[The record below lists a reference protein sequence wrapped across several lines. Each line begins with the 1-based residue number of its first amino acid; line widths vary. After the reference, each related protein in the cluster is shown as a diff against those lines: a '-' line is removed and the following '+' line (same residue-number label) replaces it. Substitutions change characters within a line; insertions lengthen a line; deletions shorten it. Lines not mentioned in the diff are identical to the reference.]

1 MARGHQPADDLF
13 SECVFLMATLRIAGG
28 RVVDPANGVND
39 EVRDLWID
47 GGQVI
52 AAPVDSTERAV
63 RTLDARGYVV
73 MPGGVDVHSHIAG
86 SKVNGARA
94 LRPEE
99 RRSRETVWPRREGFR
114 SGTIGSVP
122 STFVTGYQYAGLG
135 YTTAVDAAIPPL
147 GARQAHAEFRDTPL
161 LDKLMLVLMGNHH
174 AILDQVGKGNDERLC
189 QTVAWLLDSAK
200 GYGVK
205 VVNPGDVE
213 QWKQGGTRLAAWDD
227 RVDHFGVT
235 PREIVVGLARAVD
248 AMGLP
253 HPVHLHG
260 MNLGIPGN
268 WETTLEGL
276 RALDGH
282 RVHLAHIQFHSY
294 GGSAD
299 QKGGFGPMV
308 GPLADH
314 VNSHEGVT
322 VDVGQVLF
330 GETTSMTADGRLG
343 QYLAELTGRKWLSVD
358 IEQED
363 GCGVVPI
370 TYDNRNHVHALQ
382 WAIGLEWFLRVDDPW
397 RIALSTDHPNGGSFL
412 AYPQIIA
419 WLMDNG
425 LRNEAT
431 SKLPAAVLAQSGLSD
446 LSREYTLAEIA
457 IITRAA
463 PARIL
468 GLSRKGHL
476 GPGADADITIYSPDD
491 DKRRM
496 FALPRYV
503 IKAGEVVVDDGELK
517 ASPQG
522 STLLVAPEVDPGARR
537 ELEAW
542 FLSEASLHP
551 LNFRVGETE
560 VGRSMVVQGGSKKP
574 ERTTG

>member
-1 MARGHQPADDLF
+1 
-13 SECVFLMATLRIAGG
+13 MATLRIAGG
-28 RVVDPANGVND
+28 RIVDPANRVND

-47 GGQVI
+47 DGQVI
-52 AAPVDSTERAV
+52 PTPADPAARAV
-63 RTLDARGYVV
+63 RTIDARGYVV

-99 RRSRETVWPRREGFR
+99 RRSRDAVWPRREGFR
-114 SGTIGSVP
+114 SGTVGSVP

-147 GARQAHAEFRDTPL
+147 GARQAHAEFRDTPV

-174 AILDQVGKGNDERLC
+174 AILDEVSRGDEQRLR
-189 QTVAWLLDSAK
+189 QAVAWLLSCSK
-200 GYGVK
+200 GFGVK
-205 VVNPGDVE
+205 VVNPGGVE

-235 PREIVVGLARAVD
+235 PRQIVTALARAVD
-248 AMGLP
+248 DLRLP

-268 WETTLEGL
+268 WETTLEGM

-282 RVHLAHIQFHSY
+282 RAHMAHIQFHSY

-308 GPLADH
+308 GPLADYI
-314 VNSHEGVT
+314 NTHEGIT

-330 GETTSMTADGRLG
+330 GETTSMTADGRVG
-343 QYLAELTGRKWLSVD
+343 QYLAELTGRKWLNVD

-370 TYDNRNHVHALQ
+370 TYESRNQVHALQ

-412 AYPQIIA
+412 AYPQVIA
-419 WLMDNG
+419 LLMDHG
-425 LRNEAT
+425 LRSEAMAN
-431 SKLPAAVLAQSGLSD
+431 LPEAVRARSGLSD

-476 GPGADADITIYSPDD
+476 GPGADADITIYAPDD

-503 IKAGEVVVDDGELK
+503 IKAGEIVVDDGELR
-517 ASPQG
+517 AAPPG
-522 STLLVAPEVDPGARR
+522 ATLLTAPEVDPGARA
-537 ELEAW
+537 ELESW

-551 LNFRVGETE
+551 SSFEVGESE
-560 VGRSMVVQGGSKKP
+560 VSRPLVVKNGHSNGGRSP
-574 ERTTG
+574 A

>member
-1 MARGHQPADDLF
+1 
-13 SECVFLMATLRIAGG
+13 
-28 RVVDPANGVND
+28 
-39 EVRDLWID
+39 
-47 GGQVI
+47 
-52 AAPVDSTERAV
+52 
-63 RTLDARGYVV
+63 

-99 RRSRETVWPRREGFR
+99 RRSRDAVWLRREGFR
-114 SGTIGSVP
+114 SGTAGSVP

-135 YTTAVDAAIPPL
+135 YTTAADAAIPPL

-174 AILDQVGKGNDERLC
+174 AILDQVGGGDHERLR
-189 QTVAWLLDSAK
+189 QTVAWLLESAK
-200 GYGVK
+200 GFGVK
-205 VVNPGDVE
+205 VVNPGGVE

-227 RVDHFGVT
+227 RVDRFGVT
-235 PREIVVGLARAVD
+235 PRQIALGLARAVD
-248 AMGLP
+248 ELGLP

-260 MNLGIPGN
+260 MNLGVPGN
-268 WETTLEGL
+268 WETTLEGM

-282 RVHLAHIQFHSY
+282 RVHMAHIQFHSY

-299 QKGGFGPMV
+299 QKGDFGPMV

-314 VNSHEGVT
+314 VNTHEGLT

-330 GETTSMTADGRLG
+330 GETTSMTADGPVG
-343 QYLAELTGRKWLSVD
+343 QYLAGLTGRKWLSVD

-419 WLMDNG
+419 LLMDHG
-425 LRNEAT
+425 LRTEAMAH
-431 SKLPAAVLAQSGLSD
+431 LPEAVKRMSGLSEI
-446 LSREYTLAEIA
+446 SREYTLSEIA

-468 GLSRKGHL
+468 GLPRKGHL
-476 GPGADADITIYSPDD
+476 GPGADADITIYAPDD

-503 IKAGEVVVDDGELK
+503 IKAGEVVVDDGELR
-517 ASPQG
+517 AAPPG
-522 STLLVAPEVDPGARR
+522 ATLLVAPEVDPGARL
-537 ELEAW
+537 ELDAW
-542 FLSEASLHP
+542 FLSEASVHP
-551 LNFRVGETE
+551 SSFRVGEGE
-560 VGRSMVVQGGSKKP
+560 VSLPLVVDSGVTNPHRSI
-574 ERTTG
+574 RC

>member
-1 MARGHQPADDLF
+1 
-13 SECVFLMATLRIAGG
+13 MATLRIAGG
-28 RVVDPANGVND
+28 RVVDPANGVNE

-47 GGQVI
+47 GSQVI
-52 AAPVDSTERAV
+52 APPGDLAARAGW
-63 RTLDARGYVV
+63 TIDARGYVV

-99 RRSRETVWPRREGFR
+99 RRSRDAVWLRREGFR
-114 SGTIGSVP
+114 SGTAGSVP

-135 YTTAVDAAIPPL
+135 YTTAADAAIPPL

-174 AILDQVGKGNDERLC
+174 AIMDHVGGGDHVRLR
-189 QTVAWLLDSAK
+189 QTVAWLLESAK
-200 GYGVK
+200 GFGVK
-205 VVNPGDVE
+205 VVNPGGVE

-227 RVDHFGVT
+227 RVDRFGVT
-235 PREIVVGLARAVD
+235 PRQIALGLARAVD
-248 AMGLP
+248 ELGLP

-260 MNLGIPGN
+260 MNLGVPGN
-268 WETTLEGL
+268 WETTLEGM

-282 RVHLAHIQFHSY
+282 RVHMAHIQFHSY

-299 QKGGFGPMV
+299 QKGDFGPMV

-314 VNSHEGVT
+314 VNTHEGLT

-330 GETTSMTADGRLG
+330 GETTCMTADGPVG
-343 QYLAELTGRKWLSVD
+343 QYLAGLTGRKWLSVD

-419 WLMDNG
+419 LLMDHG
-425 LRNEAT
+425 LRTEAMAH
-431 SKLPAAVLAQSGLSD
+431 LPEAVKRMSGLSAI
-446 LSREYTLAEIA
+446 SREYTLSEIA

-468 GLSRKGHL
+468 GLPRKGQL
-476 GPGADADITIYSPDD
+476 GPGADADITIYAPDD

-503 IKAGEVVVDDGELK
+503 IKAGEVVVDDGELR
-517 ASPQG
+517 AAPPG
-522 STLLVAPEVDPGARR
+522 ATLLVAPEVDPGARL
-537 ELEAW
+537 ELDAW
-542 FLSEASLHP
+542 FLSEASVHP
-551 LNFRVGETE
+551 SSFRVGEGE
-560 VGRSMVVQGGSKKP
+560 VSLPLVVDSGVTNPHRSI
-574 ERTTG
+574 RC